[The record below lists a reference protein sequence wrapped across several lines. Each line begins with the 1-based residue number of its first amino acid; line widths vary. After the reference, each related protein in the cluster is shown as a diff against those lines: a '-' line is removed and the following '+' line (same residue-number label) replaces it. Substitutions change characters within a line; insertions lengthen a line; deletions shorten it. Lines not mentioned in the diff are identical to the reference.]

1 MSTFLND
8 KINARNELSTSEIVR
23 IHVFTKIEKEL
34 APVEPLVTV
43 T

>member
-1 MSTFLND
+1 MSTALND
-8 KINARNELSTSEIVR
+8 KINARNEFSASEIVR

-34 APVEPLVTV
+34 ALVEPLVTF

>member
-1 MSTFLND
+1 MSAFIND
-8 KINARNELSTSEIVR
+8 NINARNEFFVSKIVR

-34 APVEPLVTV
+34 TPVEPLVTF

>member
-1 MSTFLND
+1 MSTFFND
-8 KINARNELSTSEIVR
+8 KIDAKNEFPASKIVR

-34 APVEPLVTV
+34 APVEPLVTF

>member
-1 MSTFLND
+1 MTKYMPGMNSPTR
-8 KINARNELSTSEIVR
+8 KIVR

-34 APVEPLVTV
+34 AHVEPLVTV

>member
-8 KINARNELSTSEIVR
+8 KITARNEFPASKIVR
-23 IHVFTKIEKEL
+23 IHVFTKIEKQL
-34 APVEPLVTV
+34 TPVEPLVTF